1 MGYDCTLSDEGGNE
15 FRSTSLDNNVY
26 SAVIIESDDEVTV
39 SSYLPA
45 STLSLGFFLITVSSY
60 TLGEYF
66 PIVGL
71 PKISAYILVGIA
83 AGPYILELI
92 ERDHLENLRLVDE
105 VALTFIA
112 LAAGS
117 KLNISALYKES
128 KAIAWLTTFLVIVE
142 YLVGV
147 VMFLAFSGTLD
158 LFDGMD
164 STQQLAVAMLGG
176 TLMTARS
183 PSSALAIIDETGA
196 RGKFTTLVLL
206 VTILMDVTV
215 IVLYD
220 INAMIAEIQLGG
232 TCSFIV
238 LPLYHEIISRENI
251 TLTHEI
257 FKHRYGCTTAR

>member
-1 MGYDCTLSDEGGNE
+1 M
-15 FRSTSLDNNVY
+15 Y

-117 KLNISALYKES
+117 KLNISALNKES
-128 KAIAWLTTFLVIVE
+128 KAIAWITLFLVIVE

-147 VMFLAFSGTLD
+147 VMFLAFSGTLE

-176 TLMTARS
+176 TYFFFFSSNIYKTK
-183 PSSALAIIDETGA
+183 PSH
-196 RGKFTTLVLL
+196 TTQ
-206 VTILMDVTV
+206 
-215 IVLYD
+215 
-220 INAMIAEIQLGG
+220 E
-232 TCSFIV
+232 
-238 LPLYHEIISRENI
+238 H
-251 TLTHEI
+251 
-257 FKHRYGCTTAR
+257 